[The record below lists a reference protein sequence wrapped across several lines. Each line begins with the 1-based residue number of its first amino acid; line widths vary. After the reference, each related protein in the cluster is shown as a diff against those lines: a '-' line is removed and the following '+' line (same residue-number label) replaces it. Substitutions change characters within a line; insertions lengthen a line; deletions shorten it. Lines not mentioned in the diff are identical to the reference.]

1 MSNRDWLLIFV
12 YLYIIGVYCQQVY
25 RSPFLCFFLEVS
37 DYFLIFADK
46 SQITQIMS
54 PVFRRESEY
63 TFKIYSNEEERMH
76 IHVLC
81 DGKEAKYWL
90 EPQVELAK
98 NTGIPEHKLNEIKII
113 VEKYA
118 DNFKEQF
125 RQHIGKRID
134 D

>member
-1 MSNRDWLLIFV
+1 MFENKFVDTMGSGTFVSFFIFFFGMP
-12 YLYIIGVYCQQVY
+12 IIWESFCK
-25 RSPFLCFFLEVS
+25 
-37 DYFLIFADK
+37 FAAK
-46 SQITQIMS
+46 RNEIMS

-63 TFKIYSNEEERMH
+63 TFKIYSNEEERIH

-81 DGKEAKYWL
+81 GGKEAKFWL

-98 NTGIPEHKLNEIKII
+98 NSGIPEHKLSEIKKI

-118 DNFKEQF
+118 DSFKQQF
-125 RQHIGKRID
+125 IQHIGKRID

>member
-1 MSNRDWLLIFV
+1 MP
-12 YLYIIGVYCQQVY
+12 IIYETF
-25 RSPFLCFFLEVS
+25 R
-37 DYFLIFADK
+37 IFAPK
-46 SQITQIMS
+46 SNEIMS

-98 NTGIPEHKLNEIKII
+98 NTGIPEHKLSEIKKI

-125 RQHIGKRID
+125 RQHIGKRIND
-134 D
+134 

>member
-1 MSNRDWLLIFV
+1 
-12 YLYIIGVYCQQVY
+12 
-25 RSPFLCFFLEVS
+25 
-37 DYFLIFADK
+37 
-46 SQITQIMS
+46 MS

-76 IHVLC
+76 IHVIC
-81 DGKEAKYWL
+81 GGHEAKYWL
-90 EPQVELAK
+90 EPCVELAK
-98 NTGIPEHKLNEIKII
+98 NTGIPEHKLSEIKKI

-118 DNFKEQF
+118 DSFREQF

>member
-1 MSNRDWLLIFV
+1 MKCPQFGKLFVNLHPNNKWLWVQYSDAKANI
-12 YLYIIGVYCQQVY
+12 
-25 RSPFLCFFLEVS
+25 RSR
-37 DYFLIFADK
+37 Y
-46 SQITQIMS
+46 
-54 PVFRRESEY
+54 
-63 TFKIYSNEEERMH
+63 YSNEEERIH

-81 DGKEAKYWL
+81 GGHEAKFWL
-90 EPQVELAK
+90 EPQVELAR
-98 NTGIPEHKLNEIKII
+98 NTGIPEHKLNEIKKI

>member
-1 MSNRDWLLIFV
+1 MS
-12 YLYIIGVYCQQVY
+12 Q
-25 RSPFLCFFLEVS
+25 
-37 DYFLIFADK
+37 
-46 SQITQIMS
+46 
-54 PVFRRESEY
+54 VFRRESEF

-81 DGKEAKYWL
+81 DGHEAKFWL
-90 EPQVELAK
+90 EPHVELAK
-98 NTGIPEHKLNEIKII
+98 NTGIPEHKLNEIKKI

-125 RQHIGKRID
+125 RKHIGKRID